1 MTDAAGGEGGRKVRE
16 RGLTTTELL
25 LALAILAL
33 VAFLILSGQLQRPQ
47 APTPPPEA
55 RSAFDGEALARF
67 SVLQR
72 QAQRYLEGHGNLFTW
87 ITASDL
93 DLSPTRN
100 WTYSLRRVSALEIAV
115 YAHGRTQ
122 NQGRRWRLSIRSD
135 GSAMARLEVP

>member
-1 MTDAAGGEGGRKVRE
+1 MRE

>member
-1 MTDAAGGEGGRKVRE
+1 MRE

-25 LALAILAL
+25 LALAILVL

-47 APTPPPEA
+47 APTPSPEA

-67 SVLQR
+67 SAIQR
-72 QAQRYLEGHGNLFTW
+72 QAQRYLEGHANLFTW

-135 GSAMARLEVP
+135 GSASVQLEVP

>member
-1 MTDAAGGEGGRKVRE
+1 MRE
-16 RGLTTTELL
+16 RGITRAELL
-25 LALAILAL
+25 LSLAILGL
-33 VAFLILSGQLQRPQ
+33 VAFLVLSGRVQRPP
-47 APTPPPEA
+47 ANTPPPEA

-67 SVLQR
+67 SVVQQ

-93 DLSPTRN
+93 DLTPTRN
-100 WTYSLRRVSALEIAV
+100 WTYSLRKVSALEIAV

-135 GSAMARLEVP
+135 GSASARLEVP